1 MEKLFSLGQLKFFP
15 LYLFSF
21 VFYGKWKRLYFDASA
36 SGLGRGA
43 ECWVSEVDL
52 ARLEGDLYLFS
63 CGGGF
68 CFPCICLE
76 ASLADGSSG
85 SSSFHSSL
93 IDVHDLKV

>member
-1 MEKLFSLGQLKFFP
+1 MFFSP

-21 VFYGKWKRLYFDASA
+21 VFYGKWKQLYFDASA
-36 SGLGRGA
+36 RGLGYGV

-52 ARLEGDLYLFS
+52 ARLEGDLYLLS

-76 ASLADGSSG
+76 ASPADGSVWKQFLPQLS
-85 SSSFHSSL
+85 
-93 IDVHDLKV
+93 D